1 MAEKTLIVYYS
12 RSGKS
17 DILAKKLQEKLACD
31 IDKISYTDKDHI
43 SFPSA
48 VMESIKKA
56 TSEIKGDVHNPGDY
70 ERIIFVSPIWKSGL
84 STPIRSYMQKYNS
97 KIASYS
103 LLAVS
108 GKVGFDGT
116 VKDAEKVLGKKA
128 QTCAH
133 YIASQVAKGNY
144 DISAF

>member
-17 DILAKKLQEKLACD
+17 DILAKKLHERLSCD
-31 IDKISYTDKDHI
+31 IDKISYADKNHI

-56 TSEIKGDVHNPGDY
+56 ISEIRGDVHNPSDY
-70 ERIIFVSPIWKSGL
+70 ERIIFVFPIWKGGL

-97 KIASYS
+97 KISSYS

-108 GKVGFDGT
+108 GKVGFDVA
-116 VKDAEKVLGKKA
+116 VKDAENVLGKKA
-128 QTCAH
+128 QTCVH
-133 YIASQVAKGNY
+133 YIASQIAKGNY
-144 DISAF
+144 DVSAF